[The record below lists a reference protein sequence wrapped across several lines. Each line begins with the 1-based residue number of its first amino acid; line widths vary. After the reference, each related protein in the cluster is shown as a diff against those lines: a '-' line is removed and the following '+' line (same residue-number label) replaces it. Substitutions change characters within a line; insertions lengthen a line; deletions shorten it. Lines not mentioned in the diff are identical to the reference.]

1 MGKVPCKCKPKKT
14 GGATCVSDTTDFN
27 TKTEIRG
34 TERHYIMIK
43 GLIHPEVFTFVH
55 IYTPNIGTPTG
66 MKQTLIELKGK
77 IESNTIIAED
87 FNTSFTSMG

>member
-1 MGKVPCKCKPKKT
+1 MQVETKENWSS
-14 GGATCVSDTTDFN
+14 TCISDTIDFI

-34 TERHYIMIK
+34 TERQYIMKK

-66 MKQTLIELKGK
+66 MKQTLIELKGE
-77 IESNTIIAED
+77 IESNIIIVED